1 VDTKKIVALILI
13 GLLAV
18 VLIVNRGVV
27 DGVGLNLVIDSVRMS
42 KSMLILASTALGVVI
57 GVLLK

>member
-1 VDTKKIVALILI
+1 MDTKKIVALILI